1 MPHKKLAHTLR
12 KAADAY
18 LARHDVTGERYST
31 YLAVIKKDWCDL
43 IMIANL
49 IEQNHRHSAL
59 KRASHLDTNVREE
72 IPLSVWRWLELGDI
86 NEAAKGH

>member
-1 MPHKKLAHTLR
+1 MNKKLAHVLR

-18 LARHDVTGERYST
+18 LNRHRVTGDRYST

-43 IMIANL
+43 ILVAAD
-49 IEQNHRHSAL
+49 IEAGNRPVAL
-59 KRASHLDTNVREE
+59 NRARRLDTNVREE
-72 IPLSVWRWLELGDI
+72 IPMSVWHWLELSDI